1 MPATLPWRSLIFSSH
16 VVGSA
21 GVKVA
26 VTFLDAFISTLQAP
40 FPVQAPDH
48 ARNLAPTPG
57 FGVRPTRM
65 PVLYRPPGAVGWA
78 PIVPSPTVDNVRVY
92 SAGGGGATVK
102 VAVTLLAAFIVTL
115 QAPVPVQ
122 APDQPLN

>member
-1 MPATLPWRSLIFSSH
+1 MPATLPWRSLIFSAH

-48 ARNLAPTPG
+48 AWNLAPTPG
-57 FGVRPTRM
+57 FGVRPTM
-65 PVLYRPPGAVGWA
+65 VPVFYCPPRSVGGSPMAPPPPG
-78 PIVPSPTVDNVRVY
+78 DNVSVTG
-92 SAGGGGATVK
+92 AGGGGASVK
-102 VAVTLLAAFIVTL
+102 VAVTLLAAFIVTP

>member
-16 VVGSA
+16 VIGA
-21 GVKVA
+21 GMNAA
-26 VTFLDAFISTLQAP
+26 VTLFDAFIITLHEP

-48 ARNLAPTPG
+48 AWNLEPTPG
-57 FGVRPTRM
+57 FGVSPTRV
-65 PVLYRPPGAVGWA
+65 PVLYRPPAAVGWA
-78 PIVPSPTVDNVRVY
+78 PIVPSPTVDNVSVN
-92 SAGGGGATVK
+92 SAGGGGAAVK

-115 QAPVPVQ
+115 QAPVPVH